1 MGLLLMDDAGT
12 RELVFVLAVMGVL
25 FLFGVAACVVFFV
38 VWRRERRDK
47 LRQQQPGPP
56 SPPAEP

>member
-1 MGLLLMDDAGT
+1 MDDAGT